1 MPPST
6 TSPSDPEPHPAD
18 DLDDLGD
25 ESSADV
31 DEPDIKRAGGVAV
44 AQRRRSRTKKASVQ
58 RWARIL
64 HAYSSMLCLLI
75 VLFFSVTGL
84 TLNHP
89 NWSLGGHTNNVKE
102 AGSLPAASVSD
113 TTVDWL
119 AVAEYLRSTYS
130 LRGEVSDHQASG
142 GQGSITF
149 KGPGYLASASFAL
162 DTRAYQLE
170 VESQGYVGI
179 INDLHKGRDTRTS
192 WKWLIDASAIFL
204 VFISLSG
211 LVLQL
216 VLKARRRSALWSAA
230 GGAVLMV
237 VLVVVATR

>member
-6 TSPSDPEPHPAD
+6 TSPSEEPNPDVDPVD
-18 DLDDLGD
+18 DLDGRDNLDDFDDGRSTD
-25 ESSADV
+25 ADGKPTGAV
-31 DEPDIKRAGGVAV
+31 V
-44 AQRRRSRTKKASVQ
+44 AQRRRSRTKKASIQ

-64 HAYSSMLCLLI
+64 HAYSSMLCLLV

-89 NWSLGGHTNNVKE
+89 NWTLGGHTNNVKE
-102 AGSLPAASVSD
+102 AGSLPTASVSG

-149 KGPGYLASASFAL
+149 KGPGYLANASFAL

-170 VESQGYVGI
+170 IESQG
-179 INDLHKGRDTRTS
+179 TS
-192 WKWLIDASAIFL
+192 AS
-204 VFISLSG
+204 
-211 LVLQL
+211 
-216 VLKARRRSALWSAA
+216 
-230 GGAVLMV
+230 
-237 VLVVVATR
+237 